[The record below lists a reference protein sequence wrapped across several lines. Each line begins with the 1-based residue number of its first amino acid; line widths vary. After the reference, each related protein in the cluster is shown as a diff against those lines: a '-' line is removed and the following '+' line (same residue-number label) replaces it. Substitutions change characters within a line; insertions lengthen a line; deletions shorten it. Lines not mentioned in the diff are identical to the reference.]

1 MKKTMMWLSVF
12 MLTSVCTLAQNWKPA
27 GDKIKT
33 SWAEQVTPNNVWAE
47 YPRPIM

>member
-12 MLTSVCTLAQNWKPA
+12 MLTSVCTLAQNWKPV

>member
-12 MLTSVCTLAQNWKPA
+12 ILTSVCTLAQSWKPA

-33 SWAEQVTPNNVWAE
+33 LDRKRRKKFFRSWQG
-47 YPRPIM
+47 